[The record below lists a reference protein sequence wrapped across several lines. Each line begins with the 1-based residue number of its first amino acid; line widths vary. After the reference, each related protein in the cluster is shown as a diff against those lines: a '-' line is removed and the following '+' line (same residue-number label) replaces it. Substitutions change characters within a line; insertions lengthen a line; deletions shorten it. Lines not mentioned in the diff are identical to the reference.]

1 MNKLIIDLCQR
12 VVNDRRLNTR
22 DFNYC
27 DGINC
32 DRDNCPFVIGT
43 KCNITEPIGIEI
55 AKQYLKDN
63 GIKENNKT
71 EELSEDERDFA
82 LEIVNE
88 CLKEKNKIEKTF
100 KEVIADI
107 KEGEVW
113 ENSLRRIE
121 LLNGDIQISRINGK
135 EFNTHILQFS
145 KSITYK
151 LKRNKYN
158 FNEAFKAYEE
168 GEEIE
173 SCENGYKYLQNTFT
187 YPGNEQWLCF
197 RNSEQ
202 MFTTD
207 AIRGKWYIND

>member
-1 MNKLIIDLCQR
+1 MNKAVIDLCKKVAENNLNINR
-12 VVNDRRLNTR
+12 EDCREIDCSFEDCPFADGWLCILDYPERRL
-22 DFNYC
+22 
-27 DGINC
+27 
-32 DRDNCPFVIGT
+32 
-43 KCNITEPIGIEI
+43 EI
-55 AKQYLKDN
+55 AKKYLKDN
-63 GIKENNKT
+63 KIKVENKM
-71 EELSEDERDFA
+71 
-82 LEIVNE
+82 
-88 CLKEKNKIEKTF
+88 EKTF
-100 KEVIADI
+100 REVIADI